1 MAHLAL
7 IKKRMFYSAR
17 IILKHAEHV
26 LGSVWEEQ
34 MAKDDDIDSGAS
46 GIHELVER
54 LVPGTRLTL
63 IFRSALGE
71 ECRRHRIVEFADGN
85 IVRLATVLPEKEPFV
100 EIVFAPGDRIFW
112 LRDGFVLV
120 SEDGIGGWYFWD
132 HV

>member
-1 MAHLAL
+1 
-7 IKKRMFYSAR
+7 
-17 IILKHAEHV
+17 
-26 LGSVWEEQ
+26 

-46 GIHELVER
+46 SIHELVDR

-63 IFRSALGE
+63 IFTSALGE
-71 ECRRHRIVEFADGN
+71 ECRRHRIVEFADSN

-100 EIVFAPGDRIFW
+100 EIVFAQGDRIFW

-120 SEDGIGGWYFWD
+120 SEDWIGSRYSWG